1 MILMLRNQPIYKYM
15 EIFYEALL
23 SVVKELYNATLN
35 LAFIYLK
42 NIDSCAKSCLAS
54 IYTLFS
60 LQCHIDI
67 TNQSN

>member
-1 MILMLRNQPIYKYM
+1 MLRNQPIYKYM

-54 IYTLFS
+54 ILYPVLFTMS
-60 LQCHIDI
+60 Y
-67 TNQSN
+67 

>member
-1 MILMLRNQPIYKYM
+1 MLRNQPIYKYM
-15 EIFYEALL
+15 EILYEALL

-54 IYTLFS
+54 IPYPVLFTMS
-60 LQCHIDI
+60 Y
-67 TNQSN
+67 

>member
-1 MILMLRNQPIYKYM
+1 MLRNQPIYKYM

-23 SVVKELYNATLN
+23 SVIKELYNATLN

-54 IYTLFS
+54 ISYPVLFTMS
-60 LQCHIDI
+60 Y
-67 TNQSN
+67 